1 MNFCCHDDYTKAGV
15 FSADHKNIYIAWQAW
30 LGTFETQS
38 DFTTLTD
45 FQSYFDTLVS
55 QGQVNALIN
64 PIAILPD
71 HPSIGVDCADFTE
84 QGSIAADDKNIF
96 IAFQAWLGTFEQGE
110 ALGTL
115 SDFQSYFDNL
125 VSQGQVNA
133 LVNPVKHL
141 PSLESDDQ
149 VITDGG
155 LVDKNCGEPQ
165 PWDTAG
171 NADQDGLI
179 VITTNL
185 SETLTTNTDAGDT
198 TTGST
203 IVECEYVPFTST
215 GADQEYIVPENVTSI
230 FAHVW
235 GAGGSSGR
243 YTNTAGSGGY
253 AEGQFA
259 VTPGEKLIFGVGE
272 TTKGTTN
279 DTKRI
284 PGYSIGGSAGYGGNG
299 AYDPPPG
306 SFPATFFPSSDGLSG
321 AGAGGGMSGIFRE
334 SITPENALIIA
345 GGGGGAANVTY
356 PGVGGGAGGGKNGDA
371 GSVLPGDKK
380 GGAGATQLSGGDGHF
395 LGSDG
400 ETNSW
405 ASGGGGGAGWFG
417 GTGGQTTS
425 ATWTNESLLESAQ
438 GTGGGGSGH
447 LDNVI
452 VSGSFSTGTTGRKGE
467 TTIIKSPKPSMINCA
482 DDTVVTC
489 TPDFICIEEPGNGS
503 DIPPNLAGMAGTYKL
518 RKPGTDSVLTGNS
531 YPDKW
536 IGYNNT
542 WIRTTTY
549 LGNKKPSS
557 SYGILTRQNDAW
569 GGQYWIYYASVVGYF
584 DMHGHAINPAQY
596 TVPVETRTTHF
607 NIPKIFDSENTETTC
622 ITKATSILFG
632 NNPFRVGYNKKIPI
646 IVTPTE
652 CPPVECTFE
661 ISNITDTEPTGTE
674 NTIGT
679 FDLTINLSSLYDY
692 GTSGYVRAM
701 EAEFSGIELAKNNAI
716 VATTFD
722 LYKNDSSKTNEEQE
736 MWTELSNKTQTI
748 LSNIGEITES
758 RNKIMFADLLQNQ
771 GFRLAAYVNTTI
783 TFTISYTQKTT
794 DYFYVSSAEFY
805 DSSTDINQFHGIICT
820 PNTPTPSPTIT
831 PSPTVSPTVTAS
843 PTVTPSPTI
852 CFEDA
857 FCIVESADLYGLH
870 ANYELVEEESDENG
884 ATYIAVNADIA
895 FDADIHVP
903 IKIKQI
909 GGYSS
914 NVWQI
919 QTDDPT
925 KEPWPIKN
933 LFKPMLNQDLHFL
946 DKNRNHVHCM
956 SQVSYIDF
964 ADAGITSH
972 GSTNNLIRTGVRE
985 WDAEST
991 TSAFTRYIITQNF
1004 ELYVAG
1010 TSNIGSGHYYNSS
1023 YSYSDT
1029 NPYYLRGCNP
1039 LGIDY
1044 TEISERRSV
1053 FLPDGYWHEGV
1064 VYRSFEHDFD
1074 FYQKLPIENVQKV
1087 RTSDHNFGLLIQ
1099 TQTGEVYGTGHFK
1112 KSLTEN
1118 ISRIQELD
1126 GIDIDELVT
1135 VDTVYCE
1142 NDAVNSDEP
1151 ILNFAFAYIDKADE
1165 SKLVYYVPTFTEL
1178 SWSEFLQTG
1187 AFTDIQLNYP
1197 YVTGYTKITTS
1208 NLTNVKSII
1217 PFKDTG
1223 FFCVQTNDD
1232 KLWTH
1237 GVVKEMQIPSGS
1249 GVVSYLGVGGGTR
1262 DYNVSF
1268 IDYTNAF
1275 DDQNQVFTE
1284 VQNIPTIL
1292 YTTTDEHGL
1301 RSPVLSYMIQLSDK
1315 NVDVSLSEF
1324 LPYYLSDTTNLKLI
1338 KSGVDYDEV
1347 TGHETTKM
1355 FRVLYASQNS
1365 NWELDTH
1372 HMRSQFAVAYN
1383 EDKLTFGYLTITD
1396 KINFNHNLDST
1407 LLENLFTDAN
1417 DAYNVSNPTE
1427 FYNKIKKI
1435 TFATYPFS
1443 NGEKIT
1449 RQSDGELVVPVTRT
1463 HKHIVSVLFNE
1474 NQYNKR
1480 LAVDALISYHWSF
1493 LYLGSSYSSAEL
1505 ELQQEQH
1512 NYEISIYNFSQDYF
1526 YAEGTGSLVDDIST
1540 FGYQLNTS
1548 IENNY
1553 RYYEADGF
1561 NGDHIHDRGDIV
1573 KFGLGT
1579 EISVVDD
1586 CTFEPP
1592 TPTPSR
1598 TTSYTPTPSIT
1609 PSPTIT
1615 CGEPDYTNVENTFV
1629 CVNGMTLQFVG
1640 FDKLESQGGRP
1651 IYETP
1656 SGNARIYWGGY
1667 QGWILIVCNNPD
1679 EPLRDDCYSEWTHSI
1694 PNACDFYPWE
1704 ADWSVTQ
1711 YDTRIQHLVDDRGGQ
1726 GDNDTRYFD
1735 YWYAGSPVGGESDWY
1750 GSVDVKNC
1758 TPCDACLIEPNQYS
1772 LTELGLPAVNSLSA
1786 EWYRDFGGSL
1796 CYGLIHYTQ
1805 NENFQIFKTY
1815 IAYIENDAS
1824 PIGTITITGEF
1835 IGSDLITYQSPLNE
1849 CYIATPTIEGS
1860 QNVYRFIKEEATP
1873 TPSDTSSPTHT
1884 PSPTFTP
1891 SPSPTIT
1898 PSPSPSPS
1906 VTHTPSPTETPE
1918 SELSCCTEGLIAN
1931 IISKNTEIE
1940 FGSPTITATAF
1951 TFNAEVCVDVP
1962 DGGLP
1967 YSVKLKLNNAI
1978 VGVLTTTGVMTGT
1991 IYVKNT
1997 DTEVCY
2003 TGTIVND
2010 ECSLTILQ

>member
-1 MNFCCHDDYTKAGV
+1 MSNFCCYDDFNTNEVFDFVDARIYGV
-15 FSADHKNIYIAWQAW
+15 FIAMVKDGRQPTSVDELLAEYNNVFYPNAQLSA
-30 LGTFETQS
+30 GTITHLPEFSCS
-38 DFTTLTD
+38 DFNTNEFFD
-45 FQSYFDTLVS
+45 FVDNRIY
-55 QGQVNALIN
+55 
-64 PIAILPD
+64 
-71 HPSIGVDCADFTE
+71 GV
-84 QGSIAADDKNIF
+84 F
-96 IAFQAWLGTFEQGE
+96 IAMVKDGRQPSSVDELLAEYNNVFYPNAQLSAGTI
-110 ALGTL
+110 T
-115 SDFQSYFDNL
+115 
-125 VSQGQVNA
+125 
-133 LVNPVKHL
+133 HL
-141 PSLESDDQ
+141 PSLQSDDQ
-149 VITDGG
+149 IITINGP
-155 LVDKNCGEPQ
+155 VPKNCGEPQ

-179 VITTNL
+179 IITTNL

-203 IVECEYVPFTST
+203 IVECEYVPFTSI

-235 GAGGSSGR
+235 GAGGASGR
-243 YTNTAGSGGY
+243 YTNSAGSGGY

-272 TTKGTTN
+272 TSKGTTN

-284 PGYSIGGSAGYGGNG
+284 PGYSIGGTAGHGGNG
-299 AYDPPPG
+299 NYQPPVG
-306 SFPATFFPSSDGLSG
+306 SFPATFFPSSMDANG

-345 GGGGGAANVTY
+345 GGGGGAANVTWS
-356 PGVGGGAGGGKNGDA
+356 GTGGGAGGGENGTS
-371 GSVLPGDKK
+371 GSVLPGDKN
-380 GGAGATQLSGGDGHF
+380 GGAGATQSSGYDVHFLGGDG
-395 LGSDG
+395 
-400 ETNSW
+400 ETDNW

-425 ATWTNESLLESAQ
+425 ATWTNETLLESAQ
-438 GTGGGGSGH
+438 GTGGGGSGY

-452 VSGSFSTGTTGRKGE
+452 VSGSFSTGTTGSYGE

-503 DIPPNLAGMAGTYKL
+503 DIPPNLLGLAGTYQYPAYASTNNL
-518 RKPGTDSVLTGNS
+518 NHWDRLTD
-531 YPDKW
+531 
-536 IGYNNT
+536 
-542 WIRTTTY
+542 Y
-549 LGNKKPSS
+549 LGNTKPSLEDTGVLNNQGS
-557 SYGILTRQNDAW
+557 DETPHWTYTAAPWGYSDYVLHNSDYYGPI
-569 GGQYWIYYASVVGYF
+569 F
-584 DMHGHAINPAQY
+584 K
-596 TVPVETRTTHF
+596 F
-607 NIPKIFDSENTETTC
+607 FDSANNETSC
-622 ITKATSILFG
+622 LPNATSVSFVLDF
-632 NNPFRVGYNKKIPI
+632 NKKIPI

-661 ISNITDTEPTGTE
+661 ISNITDTEPTETE

-679 FDLTINLSSLYDY
+679 FDLTINLSSLYAY

-701 EAEFSGIELAKNNAI
+701 EAEFIGIELAKDNAI

-722 LYKNDSSKTNEEQE
+722 LYKNDSSKSNEERE

-748 LSNIGEITES
+748 LSSIGEITES

-771 GFRLAAYVNTTI
+771 GFKLADYVNTTI
-783 TFTISYTQKTT
+783 TFTISYTQKFT
-794 DYFYVSSAEFY
+794 DYFYVSSASFY
-805 DSSTDINQFHGIICT
+805 DSSSEIKEFFGVECS
-820 PNTPTPSPTIT
+820 PNTPTPSPSIT

-870 ANYELVEEESDENG
+870 ANYQLIEEEIDENG
-884 ATYIAVNADIA
+884 ATYIAVEADIA

-903 IKIKQI
+903 IKIKQM
-909 GGYSS
+909 GGYAS
-914 NVWQI
+914 NVWQV

-925 KEPWPIKN
+925 KEPWPIKT
-933 LFKPMLNQDLHFL
+933 LFKPMLNQNLHFF
-946 DKNRNHVHCM
+946 DENRNHVHCI

-972 GSTNNLIRTGVRE
+972 GSTNNKIRTGVRE
-985 WDAEST
+985 WDADS
-991 TSAFTRYIITQNF
+991 SQGAFTRYIITQNF

-1010 TSNIGSGHYYNSS
+1010 TSNIGWSYGGVSNASS
-1023 YSYSDT
+1023 IGTTDV
-1029 NPYYLRGCNP
+1029 PYGFRGCNP

-1044 TEISERRSV
+1044 TGRSV
-1053 FLPDGYWHEGV
+1053 FLPDGYWHEGI

-1099 TQTGEVYGTGHFK
+1099 TQNGEVYGTGHFK

-1126 GIDIDELVT
+1126 GIDINELVT

-1178 SWSEFLQTG
+1178 TSSEFRQT
-1187 AFTDIQLNYP
+1187 AAHTNIQLNYP

-1208 NLTNVKSII
+1208 NLINVKSII
-1217 PFKDTG
+1217 PFTNTG

-1232 KLWTH
+1232 KVWTH
-1237 GVVKEMQIPSGS
+1237 GEIKELPIPSGS
-1249 GVVSYLGVGGGTR
+1249 GFVDYLGIGGGTR
-1262 DYNVSF
+1262 DTNISF

-1275 DDQNQVFTE
+1275 DDQHQVFTE
-1284 VQNIPTIL
+1284 VENIPTIL

-1301 RSPVLSYMIQLSDK
+1301 RSPVLSYMTRLSDK
-1315 NVDVSLSEF
+1315 SVDDLIYEF
-1324 LPYYLSDTTNLKLI
+1324 LPSGLTDTTNLKLI
-1338 KSGVDYDEV
+1338 KSGEDYDEF
-1347 TGHETTKM
+1347 TGHETTTM
-1355 FRVLYASQNS
+1355 FRILVGSQNS
-1365 NWELDTH
+1365 KWEFDTH
-1372 HMRSQFAVAYN
+1372 HTRSHFAVAYN
-1383 EDKLTFGYLTITD
+1383 EDKLTFGYLTVTN

-1407 LLENLFTDAN
+1407 LLETLFTD
-1417 DAYNVSNPTE
+1417 DDTAYNVSNPTE
-1427 FYNKIKKI
+1427 FYDKIKKI
-1435 TFATYPFS
+1435 VFATYPFS
-1443 NGEKIT
+1443 TGETIT
-1449 RQSDGELVVPVTRT
+1449 RQSDGELVLPVTRT

-1480 LAVDALISYHWSF
+1480 LAVDALVPYQWSF
-1493 LYLGSSYSSAEL
+1493 DYPHRATEL
-1505 ELQQEQH
+1505 KLQQEQN

-1526 YAEGTGSLVDDIST
+1526 YAEGTGSLVGDIST

-1548 IENNY
+1548 TENNY

-1561 NGDHIHDRGDIV
+1561 SGNYIHDRSEIV
-1573 KFGLGT
+1573 TFGLGT
-1579 EISVVDD
+1579 EISVVDN
-1586 CTFEPP
+1586 CNFEPP

-1598 TTSYTPTPSIT
+1598 TTSYTPSPSIT

-1667 QGWILIVCNNPD
+1667 QGWILIVCDNPD
-1679 EPLRDDCYSEWTHSI
+1679 EPVRDDCYSEWTHSI

-1711 YDTRIQHLVDDRGGQ
+1711 YDTRIQHLVLSIVGNYGSDLP
-1726 GDNDTRYFD
+1726 YFY
-1735 YWYAGSPVGGESDWY
+1735 YWYQESPNGNESNWY

-1860 QNVYRFIKEEATP
+1860 QNVYRFIKEGATP

-1906 VTHTPSPTETPE
+1906 VTHTSSPTETPE

-1978 VGVLTTTGVMTGT
+1978 VGVLTTTGVMTGA

-2003 TGTIVND
+2003 TGTIIND